1 MEYRNGDIR
10 KQLKDKETESDKCQ
24 KEEQSKFDEW
34 AEKVLQRF
42 YRVE

>member
-10 KQLKDKETESDKCQ
+10 KQLKNEETELDKYQ
-24 KEEQSKFDEW
+24 KEEQSKFNGW
-34 AEKVLQRF
+34 VEKVLKRF

>member
-10 KQLKDKETESDKCQ
+10 KQLKNKEPELDKYQ
-24 KEEQSKFDEW
+24 KEEQSKFNEW
-34 AEKVLQRF
+34 VEKVLKRF